1 MTISLVAVFIPVLF
15 MGGIV
20 GRLLHEFSV
29 TIAVAILISGFVS
42 LSLTPMLGSRFL
54 RMAHRSAPR
63 LRLPRAGKRLR
74 WRWRA
79 VYDSTLKVC
88 CASGSPRYGRRRADA
103 GGHGLSVHHH
113 ADGFIPSQDSGF
125 IFGVAMAGQDI
136 SFDSMARHQSRHRG
150 DRARGAE
157 RRSTWARS

>member
-54 RMAHRSAPR
+54 RYSHTGHHGRLYGAFETRLPWPGVR
-63 LRLPRAGKRLR
+63 LRVHAE
-74 WRWRA
+74 
-79 VYDSTLKVC
+79 
-88 CASGSPRYGRRRADA
+88 RRAA
-103 GGHGLSVHHH
+103 PSVRH
-113 ADGFIPSQDSGF
+113 ADGRAAAAGGTVYLFFDHADRLHSQPGQRLLF
-125 IFGVAMAGQDI
+125 RHRAGRPGY
-136 SFDSMARHQSRHRG
+136 FVRSMAKHL
-150 DRARGAE
+150 RAVATSC
-157 RRSTWARS
+157 STIRTCRAPALS